1 MKRRIAAIGAA
12 LIAVTA
18 LAGCSGGSD
27 GGDADGGTATVD
39 VGIVQLPIFA
49 PIYVA
54 DAKGYF
60 EDEGLD
66 VNLENVKS
74 GQDAIPLA
82 SSGKLDVVAA
92 GFAAGMFSAI
102 NTGLDVKVV
111 GSMGV
116 AGAEGA
122 DEPASALV
130 VRKDLVDSG
139 EVEGVADL
147 KGRKIGALG
156 GGAATSAYYTTIA
169 LEEAGLSATDVEFV
183 NLSSPDIPA
192 GLKSGGIDAAF
203 VSAPFWNQAVD
214 DGIAEELWT
223 TPEGTSGTGV
233 IYGGDFA
240 KSDAAQPFFDAIAR
254 AAQDL
259 QGDDR
264 YSDENLEIIG
274 DATGQTPEEVS
285 SVPLYFWEPDLNPL
299 PDQLASMERI
309 WMDLGALEYDEPL
322 DPSAYIDTSF
332 SENVATD

>member
-1 MKRRIAAIGAA
+1 MKRRIAAMGAA

-18 LAGCSGGSD
+18 LTGCAGGSD
-27 GGDADGGTATVD
+27 GDGGEGGDKTVN

-54 DAKGYF
+54 EAKGYF

-102 NTGLDVKVV
+102 STGLDVKVV

-122 DEPASALV
+122 DEPASALI
-130 VRKDLVDSG
+130 VRKELFDSG
-139 EVEGVADL
+139 EITSVADL
-147 KGRKIGALG
+147 KGHKVGALG
-156 GGAATSAYYTTIA
+156 GEAATSAYYTTIA
-169 LEEAGLSATDVEFV
+169 LEEEGLSATDVEFV

-203 VSAPFWNQAVD
+203 VSAPFWNQAID

-233 IYGGDFA
+233 IYGGEFA
-240 KSDAAQPFFDAIAR
+240 SSDAAQPFFDAMAR

-264 YSDENLEIIG
+264 YSEENLKIIG
-274 DATGQTPEEVS
+274 DATGQTPEQVS

-299 PDQLASMERI
+299 PDQLSSMERI

-322 DPSAYIDTSF
+322 DPSTYIDASF
-332 SENVATD
+332 SESAPSE